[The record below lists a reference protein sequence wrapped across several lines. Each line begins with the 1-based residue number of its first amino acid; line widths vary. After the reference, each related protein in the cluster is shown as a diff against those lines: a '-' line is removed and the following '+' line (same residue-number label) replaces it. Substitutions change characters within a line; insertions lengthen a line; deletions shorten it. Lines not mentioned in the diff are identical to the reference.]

1 MTGGR
6 NTPTATR
13 CPACGRVSVERGR
26 RLTAAELA
34 VLIAA
39 GDGLSAGEAAVLLSK
54 STETVKAQRASVI
67 MKLGARN
74 MCHAIRLASE
84 AGIFDQ
90 ASAADLFRVA

>member
-1 MTGGR
+1 MSGR
-6 NTPTATR
+6 VVPAATR
-13 CPACGRVSVERGR
+13 CPTCGRLSVERGH

-54 STETVKAQRASVI
+54 SAETVKAQRASVI

-84 AGIFDQ
+84 AGMFDQ
-90 ASAADLFRVA
+90 ANAAGLSRVA